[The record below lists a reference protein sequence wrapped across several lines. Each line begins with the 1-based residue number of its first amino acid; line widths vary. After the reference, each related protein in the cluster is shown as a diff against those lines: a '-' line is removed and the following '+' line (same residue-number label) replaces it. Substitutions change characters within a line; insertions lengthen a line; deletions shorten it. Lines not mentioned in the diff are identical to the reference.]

1 VLHFKS
7 KLAQKMKNKKIKIIK
22 SYNLAWYD
30 LEAPSD
36 AEYQFLRQ
44 KFQFHPLDIAD
55 CVSPVQRPKIDEY
68 DRYIFL
74 IVRVPYYQK
83 EEHVIGALELDLF
96 IGPDYIITV
105 HQGKSATLNDF
116 VRECRDYRE
125 IREKYFQFGAGFLVY
140 EILNRMFHR
149 CYSLLDGLSREIDQV
164 ENQMFKNQEREIVKK
179 IAAIKRNII
188 NFRKIMK
195 AHPPVIKKLIAS
207 EKFFLNLNG
216 ARSNSKAILF
226 DNILENVQDIWDI
239 LDGQAETISALE
251 TTNENLISHRLN
263 EIMKT
268 LTIVSSVLL
277 PAALVTQV
285 FGMSYGSAPLLSTS
299 AGFLFVFL
307 LIIFIPLLLV
317 IIFKKK
323 KWL

>member
-1 VLHFKS
+1 
-7 KLAQKMKNKKIKIIK
+7 
-22 SYNLAWYD
+22 
-30 LEAPSD
+30 
-36 AEYQFLRQ
+36 
-44 KFQFHPLDIAD
+44 
-55 CVSPVQRPKIDEY
+55 
-68 DRYIFL
+68 
-74 IVRVPYYQK
+74 
-83 EEHVIGALELDLF
+83 
-96 IGPDYIITV
+96 
-105 HQGKSATLNDF
+105 
-116 VRECRDYRE
+116 
-125 IREKYFQFGAGFLVY
+125 
-140 EILNRMFHR
+140 
-149 CYSLLDGLSREIDQV
+149 DGLSREIDQV
-164 ENQMFKNQEREIVKK
+164 ENRMFKNQEREIVEK

-207 EKFFLNLNG
+207 DKFFLNLNG
-216 ARSNSKAILF
+216 ARFNSKAILF
-226 DNILENVQDIWDI
+226 DNLLENVQDIWDI

-277 PAALVTQV
+277 PAALVTQI